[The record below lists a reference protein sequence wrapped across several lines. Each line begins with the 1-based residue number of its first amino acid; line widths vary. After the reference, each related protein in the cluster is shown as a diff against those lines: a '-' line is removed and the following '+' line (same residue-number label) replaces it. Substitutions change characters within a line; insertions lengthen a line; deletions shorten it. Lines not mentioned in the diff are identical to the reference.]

1 MKPQFDIL
9 GYLTPYNLV
18 DFTFEEF
25 EYYFVDAYPSSYTR
39 RRIFEKYKRYIF
51 DFQQL
56 VSPNFVHWI
65 GGSFV
70 TDILNPNDIDFITL
84 VSYRIVTT
92 KNHIIKE
99 QFEGEKGYKIYD
111 VDAYFIRTYP
121 YGHDKYWI
129 YEKDL
134 VIWRNDFGTDRNNI
148 PKGMVQIKFQ

>member
-1 MKPQFDIL
+1 MKPKFDIL
-9 GYLTPYNLV
+9 GYLQPYGLV
-18 DFTFEEF
+18 DLTFEDF
-25 EYYFVDAYPSSYTR
+25 EQYFVAAYPASHTR
-39 RRIFEKYKRYIF
+39 SIIFEKYKRYLS
-51 DFQQL
+51 DFQRL
-56 VSPNFVHWI
+56 VSINFVHWI

-70 TDILNPNDIDFITL
+70 TDIQNPNDIDFITL
-84 VSYRIVTT
+84 VTYRVVTT

-99 QFEGEKGYKIYD
+99 QFEGEKGYNTYD

-134 VIWRNDFGTDRNNI
+134 VIWQNDFGTDRNNI

>member
-9 GYLTPYNLV
+9 GYLTP
-18 DFTFEEF
+18 DEF
-25 EYYFVDAYPSSYTR
+25 IDLTLDEFQHYFVDAYPSSRTR
-39 RRIFEKYKRYIF
+39 RTIFEKYKRYLS
-51 DFQQL
+51 DFQRL

-84 VSYRIVTT
+84 VSYRVVTT

-99 QFEGEKGYKIYD
+99 QFEGEQGYKTYD

-134 VIWRNDFGTDRNNI
+134 VIWRRDFGTDRNNI